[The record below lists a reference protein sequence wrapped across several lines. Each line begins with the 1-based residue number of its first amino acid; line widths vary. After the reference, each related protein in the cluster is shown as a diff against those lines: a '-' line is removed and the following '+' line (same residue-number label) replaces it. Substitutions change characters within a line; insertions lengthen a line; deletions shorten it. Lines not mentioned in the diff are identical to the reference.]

1 MVSLSRIFFIFYFK
15 DPAVRVD
22 LRLEKKLRYGAPVF
36 CFWKENCVLTRKET
50 ALRCPWFFFLERKLR
65 SPWKRNCVTVPG
77 FHHSLVSLVLMLSP
91 HLHPPPHPSL
101 ASSSSSLTS
110 HSAALL
116 AKADI
121 LLLDEPTNHLDL
133 HAVLWLES
141 FLTRGGMGKAG
152 EVATQ
157 KGPGTIVLVSHDR
170 CFVENVATDVIVFE
184 VCFFANRGILDKFL
198 RCLFRAT
205 F

>member
-1 MVSLSRIFFIFYFK
+1 MVSLSRIFCFFNFK
-15 DPAVRVD
+15 DPAVQVD
-22 LRLEKKLRYGAPVF
+22 LRPSPVLSLALPSSLVTAHPPRLSSVSGQPSWQGLEKKRRYGA
-36 CFWKENCVLTRKET
+36 L
-50 ALRCPWFFFLERKLR
+50 
-65 SPWKRNCVTVPG
+65 G
-77 FHHSLVSLVLMLSP
+77 FHHSLVSVLMLPP

-101 ASSSSSLTS
+101 ASSSSPLTS

-133 HAVLWLES
+133 HAVLWLEA
-141 FLTRGGMGKAG
+141 FLTRGGVGKAG
-152 EVATQ
+152 EVATP
-157 KGPGTIVLVSHDR
+157 KCPGTIVLVSHDR

-184 VCFFANRGILDKFL
+184 VCFFANRGILDKVLCCF
-198 RCLFRAT
+198 FRST